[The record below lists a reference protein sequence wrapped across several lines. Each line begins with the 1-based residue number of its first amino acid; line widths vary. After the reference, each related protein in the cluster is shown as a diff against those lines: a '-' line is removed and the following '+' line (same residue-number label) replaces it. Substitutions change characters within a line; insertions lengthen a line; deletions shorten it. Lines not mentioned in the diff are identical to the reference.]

1 MRTAFVCCLLGSLSV
16 TPFLSHA
23 DDGDSGISAKD
34 IKTLFFGQDDRIL
47 VTNPAQPPWDA
58 IGQLETA
65 SGNLCTAMDTVA
77 HGIPLE
83 NAVVGNLLVFENA
96 GAYAAALSP
105 HGFSSQPEAKEIL
118 WA

>member
-1 MRTAFVCCLLGSLSV
+1 
-16 TPFLSHA
+16 
-23 DDGDSGISAKD
+23 
-34 IKTLFFGQDDRIL
+34 
-47 VTNPAQPPWDA
+47 
-58 IGQLETA
+58 
-65 SGNLCTAMDTVA
+65 MDTVA

-105 HGFSSQPEAKEIL
+105 HGFSSQPGAKEIL